1 MRYTL
6 IAAVFL
12 FSKCLYAQLKI
23 DGKITPSSRW
33 ESKLYI
39 ERIDRL
45 GGLGFKLIDSVSLKK
60 DGSFSYTFKG
70 DKQGVLY
77 RFFQPLKGEKTN
89 HVVAGTADHWFY
101 ISTAE
106 KGTVKLSAKADS
118 LYYSLKIS
126 SEGLNKEML
135 WYRDMFKPFRDISK
149 IVEDS
154 ILEFPD
160 RKPYFQQK
168 YLPIAISL
176 TEDIKSKLIKSLDT
190 CQNEAML
197 MAGLFYLD
205 RASYGQI
212 EKKNIEKYVL
222 RLTDE
227 DVVLIR
233 NTKKLITTP
242 EKNRIGLVL
251 PNTALIDVHN
261 NLKDINSFKTKHK
274 VLDFWASWCGPC
286 RQANRTSLPKFY
298 DFLTQHQILL
308 VGISI
313 DEDKDK
319 WREAIAKDKT
329 KWLQVA
335 EEVPIWQKLLDIQG
349 VPQYIVLDEDNKVIF
364 ESSTHI
370 LVENFLK
377 GKLQTK

>member
-1 MRYTL
+1 LRFILTTTIL
-6 IAAVFL
+6 L
-12 FSKCLYAQLKI
+12 FSNCLHAQLKI
-23 DGKITPSSRW
+23 EGKIAPSSRW

-45 GGLGFKLIDSVSLKK
+45 GGLSFKLVDSISLKK
-60 DGSFSYTFKG
+60 DGSFSYTFKE
-70 DKQGVLY
+70 DKQGMLY
-77 RFFQPLKGEKTN
+77 CFFQPLKGEKTN
-89 HVVAGTADHWFY
+89 RVISGTSDHWFY

-106 KGTVKLSAKADS
+106 KGNLKLSAKADS
-118 LYYSLKIS
+118 LYYSHIITN
-126 SEGLNKEML
+126 EGLNKEML
-135 WYRDMFKPFRDISK
+135 RYRDMFKPFRDISK

-154 ILEFPD
+154 IREFPEK
-160 RKPYFQQK
+160 KPYFQQK

-176 TEDIKSKLIKSLDT
+176 TEDIKAKLIKSLDT

-212 EKKNIEKYVL
+212 EKKNLEKYAQ

-233 NTKKLITTP
+233 NTKKLVTEP
-242 EKNRIGLVL
+242 EKNRLGLVL
-251 PNTALIDVHN
+251 PNTALMDADN
-261 NLKDINSFKTKHK
+261 NVKNLTSFKTKYK

-286 RQANRTSLPKFY
+286 RQANRTSLPRFY
-298 DFLTQHQILL
+298 DFLTQHQILFM
-308 VGISI
+308 GISI
-313 DEDKDK
+313 DEDKNK

-329 KWLQVA
+329 KWLQVV

-349 VPQYIVLDEDNKVIF
+349 VPQYIVLDEDNKVVF

-377 GKLQTK
+377 GRLQTK